1 MKKPI
6 FKIRCSAIGQ
16 IMTDPRSKSETLSE
30 TAKTYAETWVKE
42 KLYGRR
48 KEFTSK
54 FTDKGNSMEQAAIDL
69 AASHLDWGMVFKN
82 EDFYSDDH
90 ITGTPDLVMG
100 DMVADIKCPWDCFTF
115 PLFDANPPKGYDWQL
130 QGYMALTGA
139 TRAQLVY
146 CLMDAPDHI
155 VEREA
160 WSVVRADGG
169 NELTEEIFNE
179 VKARLTYSHIDP
191 SLRVK
196 TFDITSDPAKVAAI
210 RERVEVVRGYI
221 ETLWPTKD

>member
-1 MKKPI
+1 MKKPT

-54 FTDKGNSMEQAAIDL
+54 FTDKGNSMEQAAIEL

-82 EDFYSDDH
+82 EDFYADDH

-100 DMVADIKCPWDCFTF
+100 DTVADIKCPWDCFTF
-115 PLFDANPPKGYDWQL
+115 PLFDDNPPKGYDWQL

-139 TRAQLVY
+139 KQAQLVY
-146 CLMDAPDHI
+146 CLMDAPEHI
-155 VEREA
+155 ITKEA
-160 WSVVRADGG
+160 WAVVRAAGG
-169 NELTEEIFNE
+169 DELTEEIYNE
-179 VKARLTYSHIDP
+179 VKARLTYSDTP
-191 SLRVK
+191 TELRIK
-196 TFDITSDPAKVAAI
+196 TYTIHADLSKVYAI
-210 RERVEVVRGYI
+210 QQRVEVVRQYI
-221 ETLWPTKD
+221 DTLWP